1 MFIFVSIICPTYNEE
16 KYNIKCIESILQ
28 QDHPVEN
35 MELLFVDGR
44 STDKTCEIITEYQGK
59 YRFIKLLDNPHKVVP
74 YAMNIGIKN
83 STGNII
89 IRIDA
94 HTFYPPNYIKVLS
107 EQLINLN
114 VENVGVCCITDVL
127 NKTPKT
133 LAIKEVLSHPFGVG
147 NSMFRLGTDKIIE
160 VDTVPFGCYRKEVF
174 EKYGLYNEKLVRNQ
188 DIELNKRIKRGGG
201 KIVLIPD
208 TYCVYYARETFSA
221 LIKNNYQNGK
231 WNLLTIYYTEMLDS
245 LSITLHSFEKESS
258 NHFHKWP
265 KQAFKISHCNVLI

>member
-1 MFIFVSIICPTYNEE
+1 MAVFVSIICPTYNEE
-16 KYNIKCIESILQ
+16 KYIAKCIDSIIR
-28 QDHPVEN
+28 QDYPVEN

-44 STDKTCEIITEYQGK
+44 STDKTRKIITEYQEK

-94 HTFYPPNYIKVLS
+94 HTFYPSDYVRILS
-107 EQLINLN
+107 GQLIKLN

-133 LAIKEVLSHPFGVG
+133 LAIKEVLSHPLGVG

-160 VDTVPFGCYRKEVF
+160 VDTVPFGCFRKEIF

-188 DIELNKRIKRGGG
+188 DIELHKRIKRGDG
-201 KIVLIPD
+201 KIVLIPIP
-208 TYCVYYARETFSA
+208 VVFIMHGKHLA
-221 LIKNNYQNGK
+221 L
-231 WNLLTIYYTEMLDS
+231 L
-245 LSITLHSFEKESS
+245 
-258 NHFHKWP
+258 
-265 KQAFKISHCNVLI
+265 